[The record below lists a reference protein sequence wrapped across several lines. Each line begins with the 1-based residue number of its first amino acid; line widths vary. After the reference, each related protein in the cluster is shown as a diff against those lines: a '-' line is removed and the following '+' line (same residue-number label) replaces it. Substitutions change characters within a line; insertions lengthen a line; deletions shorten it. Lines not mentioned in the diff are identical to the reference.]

1 MSYLVDV
8 SKLAKKEFRGE
19 KDEKNQ
25 WTYETKLLVADILQ
39 QTQNFRTAAELTD
52 VHINTIKVWTESDW
66 WSEIVEKTKRIARA
80 ELNSR
85 LTKIVDLALS
95 RIEDRLENGDYV
107 LNNKTGEIIRKPV
120 SLRDANQVAKD
131 ILGQQIDIQKMER
144 EEIKIDS
151 SVSDILKNLATE
163 FAKFNK
169 TIKQN
174 NAEDI
179 QFVDVA
185 ATPIKES

>member
-1 MSYLVDV
+1 MSFLVDM

-39 QTQNFRTAAELTD
+39 QTQNLRTAAELTD
-52 VHINTIKVWTESDW
+52 VHINTIKVWTESEW
-66 WSEIVEKTKRIARA
+66 WPEIVEKTKRIARA

-107 LNNKTGEIIRKPV
+107 MNNKTGEIIRKPV

-174 NAEDI
+174 NATDI
-179 QFVDVA
+179 QFVDV
-185 ATPIKES
+185 TSVEVKES

>member
-1 MSYLVDV
+1 MSYLVDM

-52 VHINTIKVWTESDW
+52 VHINTIKLWTESDW
-66 WSEIVEKTKRIARA
+66 WPEIVEKTKRIARA

-120 SLRDANQVAKD
+120 SLKDANQVAKD